1 MKKWRI
7 IKIVTISLLIIFVAW
22 QAVDAWKCTKM
33 TYPHLVMGMD
43 AGNWFDQY
51 LVNLAFT
58 LMAVGVPL
66 IIDVVLMVISIIKT
80 RKR

>member
-1 MKKWRI
+1 
-7 IKIVTISLLIIFVAW
+7 
-22 QAVDAWKCTKM
+22 M
-33 TYPHLVMGMD
+33 TYPHPVMGMD

-66 IIDVVLMVISIIKT
+66 IIDVVLMVISIIKS